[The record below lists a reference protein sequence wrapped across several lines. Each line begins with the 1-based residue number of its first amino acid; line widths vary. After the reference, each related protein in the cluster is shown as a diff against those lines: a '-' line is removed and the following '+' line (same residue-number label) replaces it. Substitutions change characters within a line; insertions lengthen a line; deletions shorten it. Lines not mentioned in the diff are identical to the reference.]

1 MTVAV
6 AGGEH
11 GREAMASKHLSP
23 TANLL
28 RHSRLFSLPPPL
40 PRPSHDSTG
49 GTGFASETATLPYP
63 THAAIETTQSSLS
76 RGDWGLK
83 RPLPQQSTA
92 KTTTPII
99 RIAAV
104 DSIDHITN
112 FDSAADH
119 ALTLRKW
126 QEMGVPISMPAL
138 ARRASQMNMLAL
150 APSVFEKHLNST
162 QAREAK
168 VSTNTV
174 RWKYRG
180 PWLAGKTEGGFHD
193 YVEKEVKRRR
203 AEFHRY
209 LRVWLRK
216 KKGAALQR
224 AARDEG
230 EEFRPDAVSISDS
243 EFQSEIIR
251 MRQESTD
258 LWGVIWE
265 FLDLPGLPPQHI
277 DQDLSS
283 ISSESNRS
291 LDQDLGPPVTHPS
304 AGLSYVR
311 TASHV
316 PNHPVLGPM
325 SSQQPVRS
333 RILQSQSFTGGY
345 KQGRVVLGVG
355 GVVAADSSDATF
367 KQPKNIK
374 DPEPG
379 WSSFDP
385 DIEGGAKT
393 WIHPEAASIDSE
405 GRIKLNVDRASKDTV
420 AVWEGQ
426 AEKIETLG
434 EEVKGEDRRAPNFDS
449 YFQNPFGS
457 RTGEGQ
463 RESKPKPIPKYG
475 SKVSDES
482 QQELMDLLR
491 VAGAN
496 PNIAP

>member
-1 MTVAV
+1 MTAN
-6 AGGEH
+6 
-11 GREAMASKHLSP
+11 RLSP
-23 TANLL
+23 TASLL

-49 GTGFASETATLPYP
+49 GTGHASETATLPYP

-92 KTTTPII
+92 ETTTPII
-99 RIAAV
+99 RITAI

-126 QEMGVPISMPAL
+126 QEMGVPISMPAS
-138 ARRASQMNMLAL
+138 AQRASQMNILAP

-162 QAREAK
+162 QASK
-168 VSTNTV
+168 VNLSSNTI

-180 PWLAGKTEGGFHD
+180 PWLAGKTEGEFHD
-193 YVEKEVKRRR
+193 YVEKQIKKRR
-203 AEFHRY
+203 AEFQHY
-209 LRVWLRK
+209 LRAWLRK
-216 KKGAALQR
+216 RKTAALQR

-230 EEFRPDAVSISDS
+230 EEFQPHAVRISRS
-243 EFQSEIIR
+243 ELRREIIR

-277 DQDLSS
+277 NQGLSPP
-283 ISSESNRS
+283 SSESS
-291 LDQDLGPPVTHPS
+291 GTDQDLGPPVTHPS
-304 AGLSYVR
+304 AGLSYLR

-316 PNHPVLGPM
+316 PNHPVLGPI
-325 SSQQPVRS
+325 STQQPVRS
-333 RILQSQSFTGGY
+333 RILQSQSFAGGY

-367 KQPKNIK
+367 KQLRNTK

-393 WIHPEAASIDSE
+393 WIHPEAASIDSQ

-426 AEKIETLG
+426 AEKIEALG
-434 EEVKGEDRRAPNFDS
+434 DEVKGEDRNFDS
-449 YFQNPFGS
+449 LFSDPFGT
-457 RTGEGQ
+457 RKGEGQ
-463 RESKPKPIPKYG
+463 RESKPKSMSKYG
-475 SKVSDES
+475 SKVFDETP
-482 QQELMDLLR
+482 LVLDLLR
-491 VAGAN
+491 VAGAS
-496 PNIAP
+496 PKIVSR